1 MNVSRSRAHFRFIE
15 MASLS
20 TNSVELRPKLGAFVD
35 ALRKAGGLK
44 RVFLDPC
51 TSSRETY
58 SALAICGGDKAL
70 WYEDTCF
77 SVLKNGDEVD
87 LQAEIEGFV
96 SSHNILSEEFGAVLV
111 PEGTYVVE
119 ASVGNNSQ
127 VITDRVHFY
136 GVGDVVCFAAKLWV
150 PCAQAV
156 LLQRTTF
163 RGAKTF
169 DLELLNGDKQTS
181 SEIRLIPKKQMPEI
195 EEWGTQA
202 GMWVFRS
209 PGNPVPSKLLLRAY
223 KDGEVWESIA
233 RALTGEDSS
242 SDEESE
248 EDEWVPEEGSDSDE
262 SMYSDEED
270 DLLACL
276 ED

>member
-1 MNVSRSRAHFRFIE
+1 

-20 TNSVELRPKLGAFVD
+20 TKPLSPNLTSFVEVLR
-35 ALRKAGGLK
+35 RAGTLK
-44 RVFLDPC
+44 HLFLDPC
-51 TSSRETY
+51 SSSQETY
-58 SALAICGGDKAL
+58 RALAIDGEGNAF
-70 WYEDTCF
+70 WYEGTCL
-77 SVLKNGDEVD
+77 SALKNGDDVD
-87 LQAEIEGFV
+87 LQVEIDKFA
-96 SSHNILSEEFGAVLV
+96 SSHNILSTEFAGVVASKV
-111 PEGTYVVE
+111 EGTGCVVE
-119 ASVGNNSQ
+119 ASVGSGSK
-127 VITDRVHFY
+127 VMTDRVHFL
-136 GVGDVVCFAAKLWV
+136 GTGDVVCFSAKLWV

-169 DLELLNGDKQTS
+169 DLELLNGVKQTS
-181 SEIRLIPKKQMPEI
+181 SEIRLVPKKQMPEI

-202 GMWVFRS
+202 EMWVFRS

-223 KDGEVWESIA
+223 KDGESWEAIA
-233 RALTGEDSS
+233 RALTGGDSS

-262 SMYSDEED
+262 SMCSDEED